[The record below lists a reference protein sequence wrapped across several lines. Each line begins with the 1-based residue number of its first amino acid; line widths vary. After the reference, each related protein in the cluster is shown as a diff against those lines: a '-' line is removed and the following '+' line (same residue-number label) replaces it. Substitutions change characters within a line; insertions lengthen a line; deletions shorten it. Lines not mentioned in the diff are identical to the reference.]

1 MPYQKSH
8 PKILQKSGK
17 ITIRQRAFGNCC
29 LGLTK
34 WPFWGH
40 NTWGFPGILKGW
52 GNPIRDL
59 KKKKVTKWNHQ
70 RWMFWC
76 FFLPCIHCTEREQLL
91 MEPWNPAQ
99 KGCKILCLNHAIR
112 ILVSFPWQSK
122 KCRAAMVWLAV
133 TVWPNEASLRKT
145 RFNPQ
150 STNFCSKKILFFV
163 CVYQHGSKRLQ
174 LASVMFSLQVRHW
187 NHYILRIRLIRPS
200 VCIGRHPWHRQKSP
214 RLKKPRC
221 LTMERRNGEGGNG
234 PKKTQGSQRSVPLNE
249 EVDLFFCLLPW
260 FAQNFSKIII

>member
-1 MPYQKSH
+1 
-8 PKILQKSGK
+8 
-17 ITIRQRAFGNCC
+17 
-29 LGLTK
+29 
-34 WPFWGH
+34 
-40 NTWGFPGILKGW
+40 
-52 GNPIRDL
+52 
-59 KKKKVTKWNHQ
+59 
-70 RWMFWC
+70 MFWY
-76 FFLPCIHCTEREQLL
+76 FFLPCIHCTEQEQLL

-133 TVWPNEASLRKT
+133 IVWPNESSLRKT

-187 NHYILRIRLIRPS
+187 NHKILRIRLIRPS
-200 VCIGRHPWHRQKSP
+200 VCIGRHPWHRLKSP
-214 RLKKPRC
+214 RLKKKTLLDHGATKWGGRKRSKKDSRVSKIRAPS
-221 LTMERRNGEGGNG
+221 MRRWIC
-234 PKKTQGSQRSVPLNE
+234 SFV
-249 EVDLFFCLLPW
+249 FCLDSP
-260 FAQNFSKIII
+260 KISVRLLSNCYLTYNHG